1 MRKIT
6 LISLALVTVLG
17 SVATPS
23 FAQVATHTASVGG
36 GGSTGGGGGSTGG
49 GDRTSRGS
57 DNSGGGG
64 QHEGRGNYANVPPVK
79 HKKPVVIA
87 GKGGAYCSTNFRVLF
102 DSNGRRTKVRHCD
115 ERNRIEI
122 N

>member
-17 SVATPS
+17 AAATPS
-23 FAQVATHTASVGG
+23 FAQVATHSASVGG
-36 GGSTGGGGGSTGG
+36 GSSTGGGGSSTGG
-49 GDRTSRGS
+49 GRTSRGGDHS
-57 DNSGGGG
+57 NNGGGH
-64 QHEGRGNYANVPPVK
+64 HEGRGNYANVPPVK

-87 GKGGAYCSTNFRVLF
+87 GKGGAYCSTNFRVLY
-102 DSNGRRTKVRHCD
+102 DANGRRTKVRHCD
-115 ERNRIEI
+115 ERNLVEI

>member
-17 SVATPS
+17 AAATPS
-23 FAQVATHTASVGG
+23 FAQVATHSASVGG
-36 GGSTGGGGGSTGG
+36 GSSTGGGGSSTGG
-49 GDRTSRGS
+49 GRIG
-57 DNSGGGG
+57 NGGNNGGGG
-64 QHEGRGNYANVPPVK
+64 HHEGRGDYANVPPVK

-87 GKGGAYCSTNFRVLF
+87 GKGGAYCSTNFRVLY
-102 DSNGRRTKVRHCD
+102 DANGRRTKVRHCD
-115 ERNRIEI
+115 ERNLVEI